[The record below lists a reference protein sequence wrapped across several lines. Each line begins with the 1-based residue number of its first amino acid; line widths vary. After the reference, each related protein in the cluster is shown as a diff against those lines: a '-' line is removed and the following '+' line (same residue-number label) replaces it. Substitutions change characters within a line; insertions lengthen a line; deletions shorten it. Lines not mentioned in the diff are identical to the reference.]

1 MHEVSI
7 AFGMI
12 DEVMRIARENK
23 AQKVTSINLRIGK
36 MSGIVIDSLKFAFD
50 AIKLEH
56 PLLIDSEILI
66 EEIPLMYECKNCKN
80 IFNPEDVIPP
90 CPPLSKGGWGDFR
103 FPACPECKSYSLKL
117 ISGEEMNIEN
127 LEVEV

>member
-12 DEVMRIARENK
+12 DEVTRIARENNAK
-23 AQKVTSINLRIGK
+23 KVTSVNLKIGK
-36 MSGIVIDSLKFAFD
+36 MSGIVTDSLKFAFD

-66 EEIPLMYECKNCKN
+66 EEIPLIYECKNCKN
-80 IFNPEDVIPP
+80 SFQTDEIY
-90 CPPLSKGGWGDFR
+90 

-117 ISGEEMNIEN
+117 LSGEEMNIEK